1 MKNELTAD
9 EAAEFVDKSAKHFR
23 AKLREM
29 KIAGTLDPEGAW
41 QEPPLP
47 NGTWKIRRVYLT
59 TLAAEQ
65 GWTVTEG

>member
-9 EAAEFVDKSAKHFR
+9 EAAELVDKSAKHFR

-29 KIAGTLDPEGAW
+29 KIAGNLTPEGAW
-41 QEPPLP
+41 QEPPKA
-47 NGTWKIRRVYLT
+47 NGTWKIRRVYLAAI
-59 TLAAEQ
+59 AAEQ